1 MRMRRRR
8 RTTTTRR
15 RRMRSRRSGGGRGA
29 VRTATSVLRAE
40 LERVLSGSTRRP
52 SFSAVHQRGCSVGPP
67 AAPVF
72 LPMMHGERAAKGLAP
87 LLLQHSLSSQRARMV
102 HAHVGTSVPC
112 SALVLSCMLN
122 ATLTCMLN
130 ATLTFKNL
138 SLLPPPIRVEHL
150 PGIHLPA
157 MARVGEERGRGESE
171 GGAGEEERWRLRGH
185 ATHSLLS
192 LLSRALSRSLAT
204 HARTHARTHACMHAR
219 THAHTPTHTH
229 THTQHACTHTSTHAR
244 THARSLSVRTPPPAA
259 SFYAPRERTRAHVH
273 TCNLG
278 SALRNM
284 AVQKNRRN
292 TAMIGGLQAK

>member
-1 MRMRRRR
+1 
-8 RTTTTRR
+8 
-15 RRMRSRRSGGGRGA
+15 
-29 VRTATSVLRAE
+29 
-40 LERVLSGSTRRP
+40 
-52 SFSAVHQRGCSVGPP
+52 
-67 AAPVF
+67 
-72 LPMMHGERAAKGLAP
+72 
-87 LLLQHSLSSQRARMV
+87 
-102 HAHVGTSVPC
+102 
-112 SALVLSCMLN
+112 MLN

-229 THTQHACTHTSTHAR
+229 THTHTACMHAHKYAR
-244 THARSLSVRTPPPAA
+244 THACTF
-259 SFYAPRERTRAHVH
+259 SFRAHSSPCCLLLCPSRAHTSTRAHVQPWQCLAKYGGTEEPPQH
-273 TCNLG
+273 CDDRG
-278 SALRNM
+278 APGEVMRLRRM
-284 AVQKNRRN
+284 
-292 TAMIGGLQAK
+292 TPI

>member
-1 MRMRRRR
+1 
-8 RTTTTRR
+8 
-15 RRMRSRRSGGGRGA
+15 
-29 VRTATSVLRAE
+29 
-40 LERVLSGSTRRP
+40 
-52 SFSAVHQRGCSVGPP
+52 
-67 AAPVF
+67 
-72 LPMMHGERAAKGLAP
+72 MMHGERAAKGLAP

-229 THTQHACTHTSTHAR
+229 THTHSMHARTQVR
-244 THARSLSVRTPPPAA
+244 THARMHVLFPCALLPLLPPSMPLA
-259 SFYAPRERTRAHVH
+259 SAHEHTCTRATLAVPCEIWRYRR
-273 TCNLG
+273 T
-278 SALRNM
+278 AATLR
-284 AVQKNRRN
+284 
-292 TAMIGGLQAK
+292 